1 MIEAKKVISNNL
13 LDMDS
18 NLNIIYQLLDEYKQM
33 QPLVLTASDQNSGQT
48 TGVDSAYTAVTFSNT
63 RTSNFITDYFKF
75 DSDGTIILDQ
85 TIVPHIFLTLCLQLN
100 SPASAIGKALYLSLA
115 FAYGDEDTY
124 YEQSAYRVITPLTA
138 TSSEKREIVN
148 YSTYV
153 NIPNGVT
160 KVKIYATTNNSEAI
174 PITKAFL
181 RVERTPSYA
190 Q

>member
-1 MIEAKKVISNNL
+1 MINAKKVISNNL
-13 LDMDS
+13 LDVDS
-18 NLNIIYQLLDEYKQM
+18 NLNIIYQLLDELRQI

-48 TGVDSAYTAVTFSNT
+48 VGANSAYNAITFSNT
-63 RTSNFITDYFKF
+63 RTSNFDTDYFKL
-75 DSDGTIILDQ
+75 DSDGTIILNN
-85 TIVPHIFLTLCLQLN
+85 TIVPHIFITLCLQLN
-100 SPASAIGKALYLSLA
+100 SPASAIGKALYLSVA
-115 FAYGDEDTY
+115 FAYGEEDTY

-138 TSSEKREIVN
+138 INSEKREIVN

-160 KVKIYATTNNSEAI
+160 RVKVYAATSNTDAI

>member
-33 QPLVLTASDQNSGQT
+33 QPLVLTASDQNSGQSV
-48 TGVDSAYTAVTFSNT
+48 GADSTYTAVTFSTT
-63 RTSNFITDYFKF
+63 RTSNFVSDYFKF

-100 SPASAIGKALYLSLA
+100 SPASAVGKALYLSVA
-115 FAYGDEDTY
+115 FAYGEEDTF

-138 TSSEKREIVN
+138 TSAEKREIVN

-160 KVKIYATTNNSEAI
+160 RVKIYAATNNSEAI

-181 RVERTPSYA
+181 RAERTPSYA